1 VATAMSATGS
11 GAARRHSWLMVAGMR
26 PNIGHSARVLRSRR
40 RTWRNLAESGFWAGI
55 SDCGD

>member
-1 VATAMSATGS
+1 
-11 GAARRHSWLMVAGMR
+11 MVAGMR